1 MKRFL
6 LPLCIVMLASAC
18 GSENGT
24 DASEADLVRP
34 EAEVSQMRMVA
45 GRWQSRTGVLPG
57 QDRRHLV
64 VDFANDGSVSMT
76 LRERGPKMDIIIAES
91 TGTMVLGEDSISGTL
106 DEPGRDLRG
115 FRSFSAAM
123 PREGVLSLKGSGIGV
138 DMTYSG
144 Q

>member
-6 LPLCIVMLASAC
+6 LPMCLMALASAC
-18 GSENGT
+18 GSGGGADEAT
-24 DASEADLVRP
+24 ADLVRP
-34 EAEVSQMRMVA
+34 EAEVTQMRMVA

-64 VDFANDGSVSMT
+64 VDFANDGSVNMT

-91 TGTMVLGEDSISGTL
+91 AGSMSLGKDSISGTL
-106 DEPGRDLRG
+106 DDPAKDLQG
-115 FRSFSAAM
+115 FRTFSADM
-123 PREGVLSLKGSGIGV
+123 PSAGVLSLKGNGAGV
-138 DMTYSG
+138 DMTYIG